1 MQLITLSPDLSI
13 SEYPY
18 KFTSELTGKDVVE
31 DDHVEFKI
39 ELDEEDGDVK
49 WYKDGVELKG
59 SDVRYRVWVRNTKM
73 LTLKLTITIY
83 VTSFSVFHTEAT
95 VSIGL
100 EKVLRMVTSI
110 LQN

>member
-1 MQLITLSPDLSI
+1 MISNFVMPNLHVSRFFKSF

-49 WYKDGVELKG
+49 WFKDGVEIIPDGKRIQIVKVTR
-59 SDVRYRVWVRNTKM
+59 SINCYFVI
-73 LTLKLTITIY
+73 TLLI
-83 VTSFSVFHTEAT
+83 
-95 VSIGL
+95 
-100 EKVLRMVTSI
+100 
-110 LQN
+110 

>member
-1 MQLITLSPDLSI
+1 MNSPLSRGLFI

-49 WYKDGVELKG
+49 WYKDGVEIIPDGKRIQIVK
-59 SDVRYRVWVRNTKM
+59 VRLFCQCHELFLICGT
-73 LTLKLTITIY
+73 
-83 VTSFSVFHTEAT
+83 A
-95 VSIGL
+95 
-100 EKVLRMVTSI
+100 
-110 LQN
+110 

>member
-1 MQLITLSPDLSI
+1 MITLSPDLSI

-49 WYKDGVELKG
+49 WYKDGVEIIPDGKRIQ
-59 SDVRYRVWVRNTKM
+59 VIKVK
-73 LTLKLTITIY
+73 
-83 VTSFSVFHTEAT
+83 VTCRS
-95 VSIGL
+95 
-100 EKVLRMVTSI
+100 
-110 LQN
+110 

>member
-1 MQLITLSPDLSI
+1 MITLSPDLPI

-49 WYKDGVELKG
+49 WYKDGVEIIPDGKRIQIIK
-59 SDVRYRVWVRNTKM
+59 VK
-73 LTLKLTITIY
+73 
-83 VTSFSVFHTEAT
+83 VTCRS
-95 VSIGL
+95 
-100 EKVLRMVTSI
+100 
-110 LQN
+110 

>member
-1 MQLITLSPDLSI
+1 MITLSHDLSI

-49 WYKDGVELKG
+49 WFKDGVEIIPDGKRIQIVK
-59 SDVRYRVWVRNTKM
+59 VRVICPSRNSLSK
-73 LTLKLTITIY
+73 
-83 VTSFSVFHTEAT
+83 
-95 VSIGL
+95 
-100 EKVLRMVTSI
+100 
-110 LQN
+110 

>member
-1 MQLITLSPDLSI
+1 MINFSPDLSI

-49 WYKDGVELKG
+49 WYKDGVEIIPDGKRIQIIK
-59 SDVRYRVWVRNTKM
+59 VK
-73 LTLKLTITIY
+73 
-83 VTSFSVFHTEAT
+83 VTCRS
-95 VSIGL
+95 
-100 EKVLRMVTSI
+100 
-110 LQN
+110 

>member
-1 MQLITLSPDLSI
+1 MITLSPDLSI

-49 WYKDGVELKG
+49 WFKDGVEIIPDGKRIQIVK
-59 SDVRYRVWVRNTKM
+59 VRV
-73 LTLKLTITIY
+73 ICQ
-83 VTSFSVFHTEAT
+83 S
-95 VSIGL
+95 
-100 EKVLRMVTSI
+100 
-110 LQN
+110 QNSLSK